1 MTSSSSSYKN
11 LNDYKNVFFLRLD
24 APHGHFEIA
33 FKNVRVP
40 VANLILGM
48 YDVVSGRAIILLG
61 YFVLW
66 DMFVKTEF

>member
-1 MTSSSSSYKN
+1 MIIKI
-11 LNDYKNVFFLRLD
+11 FFLRLD

-40 VANLILGM
+40 VANLILGR
-48 YDVVSGRAIILLG
+48 YCGRAIILLG

>member
-1 MTSSSSSYKN
+1 MIIKIFF
-11 LNDYKNVFFLRLD
+11 LFVCFFLRLD

-48 YDVVSGRAIILLG
+48 YDVVSGRDIIFLG